1 MNRRNLQRKEKPM
14 EKQKVQLNAS
24 AIKVILDNQHT
35 NSMRFTGTCMF
46 LDEPSDYIPGGVDKP
61 VMLSSEVAESCA
73 STMNLMG
80 INCDY
85 DPWLFPDEVMMAH
98 DRRNKIGVVEKC
110 WVDGNELKFTGII
123 YKNDFPDVAE
133 FIKKT
138 VDSLGFSVEAIF
150 NIHEFEDHIEMAD
163 VEFTGVAMLFK
174 NAAAYQNTYIAE
186 IAAKAKGKQLMNEQ
200 EIKALVDEAVKA
212 SIEAQ
217 AQAKAQ
223 AEEAKELADAKA
235 EVERLTAECSAKD
248 ALIVEKD
255 AKIAELEKSVET
267 KDAEIEAGKAEAEKQ
282 TVISDVKNLET
293 KAKLEA
299 GKANQEFDNFADGI
313 EAMCK

>member
-1 MNRRNLQRKEKPM
+1 M
-14 EKQKVQLNAS
+14 EKRKVQLSAS
-24 AIKVILDNQHT
+24 AIQVVLDNQHP

-61 VMLSSEVAESCA
+61 VILSADVANECA

-110 WVDGNELKFTGII
+110 WVDSNELKFTGII
-123 YKNDFPDVAE
+123 YKNDFPDIAD

-150 NIHEFEDHIEMAD
+150 NIHEHEEYIEMAD
-163 VEFTGVAMLFK
+163 VEFTGVAILFK

-186 IAAKAKGKQLMNEQ
+186 IAAKAKGKQRMNEQ
-200 EIKALVDEAVKA
+200 EIKALVKETVKA

-217 AQAKAQ
+217 AKAEAQ
-223 AEEAKELADAKA
+223 AVEAQELADARA
-235 EVERLTAECSAKD
+235 EVERLTVECSAKD
-248 ALIVEKD
+248 ALIAEKD
-255 AKIAELEKSVET
+255 AKIAELEKSVEV
-267 KDAEIEAGKAEAEKQ
+267 KDAEIEAGRAEAEKQ
-282 TVISDVKNLET
+282 TVISDVNNLET

-299 GKANQEFDNFADGI
+299 GKAEKDFDNFADGI
-313 EAMCK
+313 EAFCK

>member
-1 MNRRNLQRKEKPM
+1 M
-14 EKQKVQLNAS
+14 EKRKVQLSAS
-24 AIKVILDNQHT
+24 AIQVVLDNQHS

-61 VMLSSEVAESCA
+61 VILSADVANECA

-110 WVDGNELKFTGII
+110 WVDSNELKFTGII
-123 YKNDFPDVAE
+123 YKNDFPDIAD

-150 NIHEFEDHIEMAD
+150 NIHEHEEYIEMAD
-163 VEFTGVAMLFK
+163 VEFTGVAILFK

-186 IAAKAKGKQLMNEQ
+186 IAAKAKGKQRMNEQ
-200 EIKALVDEAVKA
+200 EIKALVEETVKA

-217 AQAKAQ
+217 AKAEAQ
-223 AEEAKELADAKA
+223 AVEAQELADAKA
-235 EVERLTAECSAKD
+235 EVERLTVECSAKD
-248 ALIVEKD
+248 ALIAEKD
-255 AKIAELEKSVET
+255 AKIAELEKSVEV
-267 KDAEIEAGKAEAEKQ
+267 KDAEIEAGRAEAEKQ
-282 TVISDVKNLET
+282 TVISDVNNLET

-299 GKANQEFDNFADGI
+299 GKAEKDFDNFADGI
-313 EAMCK
+313 EAFCK

>member
-1 MNRRNLQRKEKPM
+1 M
-14 EKQKVQLNAS
+14 EKRKVQLSAS
-24 AIKVILDNQHT
+24 AIQVVLDNQHP

-61 VMLSSEVAESCA
+61 VILSADVANECA

-110 WVDGNELKFTGII
+110 WVDSNELKFTGII
-123 YKNDFPDVAE
+123 YKNDFPDIAD

-150 NIHEFEDHIEMAD
+150 NIHEHEEYIEMAD
-163 VEFTGVAMLFK
+163 VEFTGVAILFK

-186 IAAKAKGKQLMNEQ
+186 IAAKAKGKQRMNEQ
-200 EIKALVDEAVKA
+200 EIKALVEETVKA

-217 AQAKAQ
+217 AKAEAQ
-223 AEEAKELADAKA
+223 AVEAQELADARA
-235 EVERLTAECSAKD
+235 EVERLTVECSAKD
-248 ALIVEKD
+248 ALIAEKD
-255 AKIAELEKSVET
+255 AKIAELEKSVEV
-267 KDAEIEAGKAEAEKQ
+267 KDAEIEAGRAEAEKQ
-282 TVISDVKNLET
+282 TVISDVNNLET

-299 GKANQEFDNFADGI
+299 GKAEKDFDNFADGI
-313 EAMCK
+313 EAFCK

>member
-1 MNRRNLQRKEKPM
+1 M
-14 EKQKVQLNAS
+14 EKRKVQLSAS
-24 AIKVILDNQHT
+24 AIQVVLDNQHP

-61 VMLSSEVAESCA
+61 VILSADVANECA

-110 WVDGNELKFTGII
+110 WVDSNELKFTGII
-123 YKNDFPDVAE
+123 YKNDFPDIAD

-150 NIHEFEDHIEMAD
+150 NIHEHEEYIEMAD
-163 VEFTGVAMLFK
+163 VEFTGVAILFK

-186 IAAKAKGKQLMNEQ
+186 IAAKAKGKQRMNEQ
-200 EIKALVDEAVKA
+200 EIKALVEETVKA

-217 AQAKAQ
+217 AKAEAQ
-223 AEEAKELADAKA
+223 AVEAQELADARA
-235 EVERLTAECSAKD
+235 EVERLTVECSAKD
-248 ALIVEKD
+248 ALIAEKD
-255 AKIAELEKSVET
+255 AKIAELEKSVEV
-267 KDAEIEAGKAEAEKQ
+267 KDAEIEAGRVEAEKQ

-299 GKANQEFDNFADGI
+299 GKAEKDFDNFADGI
-313 EAMCK
+313 EAFCK

>member
-1 MNRRNLQRKEKPM
+1 M
-14 EKQKVQLNAS
+14 EKRKVQLSAS
-24 AIKVILDNQHT
+24 AIQVVLDNQHP

-61 VMLSSEVAESCA
+61 VVLPSDVAKDCA
-73 STMNLMG
+73 STMDLMG

-123 YKNDFPDVAE
+123 YKNDFPDIAD

-150 NIHEFEDHIEMAD
+150 NIHEYEDHIEMAD
-163 VEFTGVAMLFK
+163 VEFTGVAILFK

-186 IAAKAKGKQLMNEQ
+186 IAAKAKGKQLMDKQ
-200 EIKALVDEAVKA
+200 EIMALVDEAVKA

-217 AQAKAQ
+217 AKAQ
-223 AEEAKELADAKA
+223 AQAQEAKELADAKA

-299 GKANQEFDNFADGI
+299 GKSDKEFDNFADGI

>member
-1 MNRRNLQRKEKPM
+1 M
-14 EKQKVQLNAS
+14 EKRKVQLSAS
-24 AIKVILDNQHT
+24 AIQVVLDNQHP

-46 LDEPSDYIPGGVDKP
+46 LNEPSDYIPGGVDKP
-61 VMLSSEVAESCA
+61 VILSTDVANECA

-123 YKNDFPDVAE
+123 YKNDFPDIAD

-150 NIHEFEDHIEMAD
+150 NIHEHEEYIEMAD
-163 VEFTGVAMLFK
+163 VEFTGVAILFK

-186 IAAKAKGKQLMNEQ
+186 IAAKAKGKQLMDKQ
-200 EIKALVDEAVKA
+200 EILAIVDEAVKA

-217 AQAKAQ
+217 AKAQ
-223 AEEAKELADAKA
+223 AEAKEAQELADAKA
-235 EVERLTAECSAKD
+235 EVERLTIEYSAKD
-248 ALIVEKD
+248 ALIAEKD
-255 AKIAELEKSVET
+255 AKIAELEKSVEV
-267 KDAEIEAGKAEAEKQ
+267 KDAEIEAGRAEAEQQ

-299 GKANQEFDNFADGI
+299 GKAEKDYDNFADGI

>member
-1 MNRRNLQRKEKPM
+1 M
-14 EKQKVQLNAS
+14 EKQKVQLSAS

-61 VMLSSEVAESCA
+61 VMLSSEVAEACA

-123 YKNDFPDVAE
+123 YKNDFPDIAD

-186 IAAKAKGKQLMNEQ
+186 IAAKAKGKRLMNEQ

-223 AEEAKELADAKA
+223 ALADAKA

-299 GKANQEFDNFADGI
+299 GKAEKDYDNFADGI

>member
-1 MNRRNLQRKEKPM
+1 
-14 EKQKVQLNAS
+14 
-24 AIKVILDNQHT
+24 
-35 NSMRFTGTCMF
+35 
-46 LDEPSDYIPGGVDKP
+46 
-61 VMLSSEVAESCA
+61 
-73 STMNLMG
+73 
-80 INCDY
+80 
-85 DPWLFPDEVMMAH
+85 MMAH

-123 YKNDFPDVAE
+123 YKNDFPDIAD

-223 AEEAKELADAKA
+223 AEEAKALKDAKA

-299 GKANQEFDNFADGI
+299 GKSDKEYDNFADGI

>member
-1 MNRRNLQRKEKPM
+1 M
-14 EKQKVQLNAS
+14 EKRKVQLSAS
-24 AIKVILDNQHT
+24 AIQVVLDNQHP

-61 VMLSSEVAESCA
+61 VILSADVANECA

-98 DRRNKIGVVEKC
+98 DRRNKIGVVDKC

-123 YKNDFPDVAE
+123 YKNDFPDIAD

-150 NIHEFEDHIEMAD
+150 NIHEHDEYIEMAD
-163 VEFTGVAMLFK
+163 VEFTGVAILFK

-186 IAAKAKGKQLMNEQ
+186 IAAKAKGKQRMNEQ
-200 EIKALVDEAVKA
+200 EIMALVDKAVKA

-217 AQAKAQ
+217 AKAE
-223 AEEAKELADAKA
+223 AEAKEAQELADAKA
-235 EVERLTAECSAKD
+235 EVERLTVECSAKD
-248 ALIVEKD
+248 ALIAEKD
-255 AKIAELEKSVET
+255 AKIAELEKSVEV
-267 KDAEIEAGKAEAEKQ
+267 KDAEIEAGRAEAEQQ

-299 GKANQEFDNFADGI
+299 GKAEKDYDNFADGI
-313 EAMCK
+313 EALCK

>member
-1 MNRRNLQRKEKPM
+1 M
-14 EKQKVQLNAS
+14 EKRKVQLSAS
-24 AIKVILDNQHT
+24 AIQVVLDNQHP

-46 LDEPSDYIPGGVDKP
+46 LNEPSDYIPGGVDKP
-61 VMLSSEVAESCA
+61 VILSADVANECA

-110 WVDGNELKFTGII
+110 WVDNNELKFAGII
-123 YKNDFPDVAE
+123 YKNDFPDIAD

-150 NIHEFEDHIEMAD
+150 NIHEHEEYIEMAD
-163 VEFTGVAMLFK
+163 VEFTGVAILFK

-186 IAAKAKGKQLMNEQ
+186 IAAKAKGKQLMDKQ
-200 EIKALVDEAVKA
+200 EILAIVDEAVEA
-212 SIEAQ
+212 SIE

-223 AEEAKELADAKA
+223 AEAKEAQELADAKA
-235 EVERLTAECSAKD
+235 EVERLTVECSAKD
-248 ALIVEKD
+248 ALIAEKD
-255 AKIAELEKSVET
+255 AKIAELEKSVEV
-267 KDAEIEAGKAEAEKQ
+267 KDAEIEAGRAEAEQQ

-299 GKANQEFDNFADGI
+299 GKAEKDYDNFADGI

>member
-1 MNRRNLQRKEKPM
+1 M
-14 EKQKVQLNAS
+14 EKRKVQLSAS
-24 AIKVILDNQHT
+24 AIQVVLDNQHP

-61 VMLSSEVAESCA
+61 VILSADVANECA

-110 WVDGNELKFTGII
+110 WVDSNELKFTGII
-123 YKNDFPDVAE
+123 YKNDFPDIAD

-150 NIHEFEDHIEMAD
+150 NIHEHEEYIEMAD
-163 VEFTGVAMLFK
+163 VEFTGVAILFK

-186 IAAKAKGKQLMNEQ
+186 IAAKAKGKQRMNEQ
-200 EIKALVDEAVKA
+200 EIKALVEETVKA

-217 AQAKAQ
+217 AKAEAQ
-223 AEEAKELADAKA
+223 AVEAQELADARA
-235 EVERLTAECSAKD
+235 EVERLTVECSAKD
-248 ALIVEKD
+248 ALIAEKD
-255 AKIAELEKSVET
+255 AKIAELEKSVEV
-267 KDAEIEAGKAEAEKQ
+267 KDAEIEAGRAEAEKQ
-282 TVISDVKNLET
+282 IVISDVNNLET

-299 GKANQEFDNFADGI
+299 GKAEKDFDNFADGI
-313 EAMCK
+313 EAFCK